1 MGLRTSTMTVS
12 TPQGSIFLRTSR
24 MSFSSGWPRSAVKQS
39 TSAPASRRRMAMVFE
54 SSPPE
59 TQMPIFRPFMSFT
72 VSAMVESLYGGCWNG
87 AGV

>member
-1 MGLRTSTMTVS
+1 M
-12 TPQGSIFLRTSR
+12 
-24 MSFSSGWPRSAVKQS
+24 KQS

-72 VSAMVESLYGGCWNG
+72 VSAMVESLYGGFWNG